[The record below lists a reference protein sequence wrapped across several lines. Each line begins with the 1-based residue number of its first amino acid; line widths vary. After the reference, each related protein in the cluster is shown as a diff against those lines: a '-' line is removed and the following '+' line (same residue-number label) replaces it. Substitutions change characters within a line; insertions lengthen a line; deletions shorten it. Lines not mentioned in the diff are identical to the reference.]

1 MKSEGSD
8 NEEDWDPVVVL
19 ASLKNAKLHEKAAL
33 ELENAKREVLEGI
46 GIGKDKKDKEEA
58 SPEDKDN
65 EVTATVEGCE
75 ADIALI
81 LDSLAN
87 AMLDEKT
94 ASELKKAKTR
104 SLKDEGS
111 SSDIHGRNDESGQ
124 KQRYLTRERSPPPP
138 TQFMGRSRLDT
149 ISNSK
154 SMENYLNPSILPYD
168 GRTTSAVASSWLD
181 TVLHSWD
188 RRFKSYFCMFH
199 FLVESLGFFK
209 F

>member
-19 ASLKNAKLHEKAAL
+19 ASLKNAKFHEKAAL

-65 EVTATVEGCE
+65 EVTATMEGCE

-124 KQRYLTRERSPPPP
+124 KQRERSPPPP
-138 TQFMGRSRLDT
+138 TQFMGRSILLLQVPFRLTSLHQNDLF
-149 ISNSK
+149 ISPFPISRTGYNLK
-154 SMENYLNPSILPYD
+154 LKIHGELPQSID
-168 GRTTSAVASSWLD
+168 FAI
-181 TVLHSWD
+181 
-188 RRFKSYFCMFH
+188 
-199 FLVESLGFFK
+199 
-209 F
+209 